1 MEYNLGNPTTDPE
14 THTMNDLDGFE
25 VRLLIDE
32 DGGWIAHFIELP
44 NISAGGKS
52 PEQALAE
59 LRIAWAMVKD
69 SYRDDGEP
77 APQPTC
83 PLQAA

>member
-1 MEYNLGNPTTDPE
+1 
-14 THTMNDLDGFE
+14 MNDFDGFE

-32 DGGWIAHFIELP
+32 DGDWIAHFIELP
-44 NISAGGKS
+44 TISAGGKS
-52 PEQALAE
+52 PERALAE

-77 APQPTC
+77 VPQPTC
-83 PLQAA
+83 QLQAA

>member
-1 MEYNLGNPTTDPE
+1 
-14 THTMNDLDGFE
+14 MNDFDGFE

-44 NISAGGKS
+44 QISAGGRT
-52 PEQALAE
+52 PEHALAE

-69 SYRDDGEP
+69 SYLEECEP
-77 APQPTC
+77 IPQPTYRAS
-83 PLQAA
+83 QAA

>member
-1 MEYNLGNPTTDPE
+1 
-14 THTMNDLDGFE
+14 MNDFDGFE

-44 NISAGGKS
+44 NISAGGRT
-52 PEQALAE
+52 PEHALAE

-69 SYRDDGEP
+69 SYREDSEP
-77 APQPTC
+77 APQPTRRV
-83 PLQAA
+83 LKAA